1 MHLDGVYISILIPSQ
16 GIVALT
22 ITHLGMSLTQ
32 MGNLDESVR
41 FLDDVDMTL
50 SLDSRQSAAQQMTS
64 IDIASTPIVF
74 RASQRDINLIMAIV
88 TKAAQMAA
96 KPAPQAPR
104 AVTKS
109 AKSASKVTSAKAKH
123 GKIVMEQP
131 RLVMS
136 KEKVSLL
143 STHSSSFLNTA
154 SSKQR
159 LMGSDL
165 Y

>member
-1 MHLDGVYISILIPSQ
+1 MQWDRVYTSILNLSQ

-22 ITHLGMSLTQ
+22 ITRLGMSLTQ

-50 SLDSRQSAAQQMTS
+50 SLDSRQTAAQQMTS

-96 KPAPQAPR
+96 KPVPPEPR
-104 AVTKS
+104 PAIKS
-109 AKSASKVTSAKAKH
+109 GKSVGKITSAKTKR
-123 GKIVMEQP
+123 GDITKEQP
-131 RLVMS
+131 RLVIS
-136 KEKVSLL
+136 KEKVC
-143 STHSSSFLNTA
+143 FFYI
-154 SSKQR
+154 Q
-159 LMGSDL
+159 
-165 Y
+165 

>member
-1 MHLDGVYISILIPSQ
+1 MLSQ

-50 SLDSRQSAAQQMTS
+50 SLDSRQSVAQQMTS

-74 RASQRDINLIMAIV
+74 RASQRDINLIMAIM

-96 KPAPQAPR
+96 KPEPPEPR
-104 AVTKS
+104 PAVKS
-109 AKSASKVTSAKAKH
+109 AKSAGKVTSAKAKRSE
-123 GKIVMEQP
+123 ILMEQP

-136 KEKVSLL
+136 KEKVSFFP
-143 STHSSSFLNTA
+143 TPSSLVLNFA
-154 SSKQR
+154 SLKRSS
-159 LMGSDL
+159 MGSGL

>member
-1 MHLDGVYISILIPSQ
+1 M
-16 GIVALT
+16 ALT

-96 KPAPQAPR
+96 KPTPPEPR
-104 AVTKS
+104 PAVRS
-109 AKSASKVTSAKAKH
+109 AKSAGRVTSSKAKSA
-123 GKIVMEQP
+123 GIVTEQP

-136 KEKVSLL
+136 KEKVR
-143 STHSSSFLNTA
+143 FLYM
-154 SSKQR
+154 Q
-159 LMGSDL
+159 
-165 Y
+165 